1 MCNNRY
7 SSMYQTYSCHKSQR
21 KSYIPLRFNFSIHT
35 THTHIGSKIYQI
47 SFKNFIHSSNG
58 KEEIIVNTFTYTKLR
73 RKIRHVSARK
83 IAPTERRNPARA
95 LRLLYYISCKKRNN
109 KTRGRRNNQHFSL
122 LSPHTHIAI
131 PFAFVLGIGPPS
143 SLLFLPHA

>member
-1 MCNNRY
+1 
-7 SSMYQTYSCHKSQR
+7 MYQTYSCHKSQR

-35 THTHIGSKIYQI
+35 THTHIGSKIYQV
-47 SFKNFIHSSNG
+47 SFKNLIHSSNG

-95 LRLLYYISCKKRNN
+95 LRLLYYTPARRETTRRAEGGIINISL
-109 KTRGRRNNQHFSL
+109 FSPRIHTL
-122 LSPHTHIAI
+122 LY
-131 PFAFVLGIGPPS
+131 PS
-143 SLLFLPHA
+143 HLSSV